1 MIIKVCN
8 VFKNFI
14 LVFFSIFYCYGQQI
28 SFMRFYANDHDYI
41 SDNRLLATSRF
52 NKPYI
57 QVFYNDNKVPII
69 REFIDSQG
77 SLVNK
82 EVFEYK
88 NEKNLIRRYFLDQ
101 EQRPDS
107 LIQYGVDEPWSLEFR
122 KVINDKD
129 KYYYEG
135 QETKFILNTSDQIQ
149 KIVFSNVQGFDYGEI
164 KFVYDHLGLL
174 KGELWNILPAESI
187 IRRFLYD
194 VDMITGR
201 KEIWEYGEDGQEISH
216 VALTQPPASTLYK
229 TPPPRIGNRLDE
241 ISIIIEDIRSQKIE
255 IPFDVFIPKTDF
267 DLMILTNTDSLMID
281 LVNINSK
288 RVTFKIIGDTSSLTM
303 PIFRVK
309 SITSKY
315 GERIYP

>member
-1 MIIKVCN
+1 
-8 VFKNFI
+8 
-14 LVFFSIFYCYGQQI
+14 
-28 SFMRFYANDHDYI
+28 MRFYANDHDYL
-41 SDNRLLATSRF
+41 SDNRLLATERF

-69 REFIDSQG
+69 REFIDLEEN
-77 SLVNK
+77 LVNK
-82 EVFEYK
+82 EIFEYK
-88 NEKNLIRRYFLDQ
+88 NEKILIRRYFLDS
-101 EQRPDS
+101 EQNPDS
-107 LIQYGVDEPWSLEFR
+107 LIQYGIEEPWSLEFR
-122 KVINDKD
+122 KVIKD
-129 KYYYEG
+129 RTKNYFEG
-135 QETKFILNTSDQIQ
+135 QESKFILNSSDQIQ

-164 KFVYDHLGLL
+164 KFIYDHLGLL
-174 KGELWNILPAESI
+174 KGEIWITLPNKTI

-194 VDMITGR
+194 VDMLTGR
-201 KEIWEYGEDGQEISH
+201 KEIWEYGKNGQEISH

-241 ISIIIEDIRSQKIE
+241 ISIILEDIRSQDID

-267 DLMILTNTDSLMID
+267 DLMVLTNTDSLMID
-281 LVNINSK
+281 LLNIDSK
-288 RVTFKIIGDTSSLTM
+288 RVTFKIIGDTSALTM

>member
-1 MIIKVCN
+1 MFKIFIFII
-8 VFKNFI
+8 
-14 LVFFSIFYCYGQQI
+14 FSICYGQQI
-28 SFMRFYANDHDYI
+28 SFMRFYANDHDYL
-41 SDNRLLATSRF
+41 SDNRLLATERF

-69 REFIDSQG
+69 REFIDLEEN
-77 SLVNK
+77 LVNK
-82 EVFEYK
+82 EIFEYK
-88 NEKNLIRRYFLDQ
+88 NEKILIRRYFLDS
-101 EQRPDS
+101 EQNPDS
-107 LIQYGVDEPWSLEFR
+107 LIQYGIEEPWSLEFR
-122 KVINDKD
+122 KVIKD
-129 KYYYEG
+129 RTKNYFEG
-135 QETKFILNTSDQIQ
+135 QESKFILNSSDQIQ

-164 KFVYDHLGLL
+164 KFIYDHLGLL
-174 KGELWNILPAESI
+174 KGEIWITLPNKTI

-194 VDMITGR
+194 VDMLTGR
-201 KEIWEYGEDGQEISH
+201 KEIWEYGKNGQEISH

-241 ISIIIEDIRSQKIE
+241 ISIILEDIRSQDID

-267 DLMILTNTDSLMID
+267 DLMVLTNTDSLMID
-281 LVNINSK
+281 LLNIDSK
-288 RVTFKIIGDTSSLTM
+288 RVTFKIIGDTSALTM

>member
-1 MIIKVCN
+1 MFKIFIFII
-8 VFKNFI
+8 
-14 LVFFSIFYCYGQQI
+14 FSICYGQQI
-28 SFMRFYANDHDYI
+28 SFMRFYANDHDYL
-41 SDNRLLATSRF
+41 SDNRLLATERF

-69 REFIDSQG
+69 REFIDLEEN
-77 SLVNK
+77 LVNK
-82 EVFEYK
+82 EIFEYK
-88 NEKNLIRRYFLDQ
+88 NEKILIRRYFLDS
-101 EQRPDS
+101 EQNPDS
-107 LIQYGVDEPWSLEFR
+107 LIQYGIEEPWSLEFR
-122 KVINDKD
+122 KVIKD
-129 KYYYEG
+129 RTKNYFEG
-135 QETKFILNTSDQIQ
+135 QESKFILNSSDQIQ

-164 KFVYDHLGLL
+164 KFIYNHLGLL
-174 KGELWNILPAESI
+174 KGEIWITLPNKTI

-194 VDMITGR
+194 VDMLTGR
-201 KEIWEYGEDGQEISH
+201 KEIWEYGKNGQEISH

-241 ISIIIEDIRSQKIE
+241 ISIILEDIRSQDID

-267 DLMILTNTDSLMID
+267 DLMVLTNTDSLMID
-281 LVNINSK
+281 LLNIDSK
-288 RVTFKIIGDTSSLTM
+288 RVTFKIIGDTSALTM